1 MERKGL
7 VKLASKKSVSQR
19 LNRNVPK
26 RARGGV
32 LIEMGTTHKSLNL
45 QPDALLNI
53 LSVMW
58 RTTWLTQRPCPS
70 V

>member
-26 RARGGV
+26 RARGRGV
-32 LIEMGTTHKSLNL
+32 NRNGDNAQKFAT
-45 QPDALLNI
+45 
-53 LSVMW
+53 
-58 RTTWLTQRPCPS
+58 
-70 V
+70 